1 MNMKPKMGFNLIF
14 CNSFYVFCSINGGEL
29 FERVVADDFTLTER
43 DCVLFMRQICEG
55 VKYLHEKSIVHLDLK
70 VNKINYK
77 IVGNMTMTDKQQNV
91 VKILA
96 REYFM
101 LR

>member
-1 MNMKPKMGFNLIF
+1 MRIQCLKLETSSYHI
-14 CNSFYVFCSINGGEL
+14 SSINGGEL
-29 FERVVADDFTLTER
+29 FERVVADDFNLTER

-55 VKYLHEKSIVHLDLK
+55 VDYLHSKSIVHLDLK
-70 VNKINYK
+70 VKFYLQFSKSNSPINL
-77 IVGNMTMTDKQQNV
+77 GNLFFLS
-91 VKILA
+91 ISA